1 MRIPTVQ
8 SRRAWAAAR
17 NLNPATVNAWWY
29 RRRAIAKK
37 FRMVIP
43 KEEYELEV
51 GNPPFIP
58 TEIPESWTPASSP
71 YPGTSPTLEDLSSGP
86 TICYPSSPR
95 RCLCSDTHNFILGL
109 DNEDQKGAYSHFPV
123 SSYAISF
130 YLVVFRDATCIYAPL
145 FLHASSRDAAS
156 ASLCDRCG
164 LESYSRPESPHF
176 EPLSLPDAAIVSA
189 WPDPNEQLLSEL
201 RPLSSVDPDLFPRL
215 TGDYYPSLFTA
226 SPAFESLMP
235 SASCCADTH
244 VIAIS
249 WPDSLPDFEEKA
261 SSPTNTRFSDGRAW
275 NEGLLKLNVVAP
287 WCIGGYRFSVD
298 GSLLGVCSWCVDL
311 SVQQKGEEAVEAI
324 RESK

>member
-123 SSYAISF
+123 SS
-130 YLVVFRDATCIYAPL
+130 
-145 FLHASSRDAAS
+145 DAAS

-201 RPLSSVDPDLFPRL
+201 RPLSS
-215 TGDYYPSLFTA
+215 GDYYPSLFTA

-261 SSPTNTRFSDGRAW
+261 SPPTNTRFSDGRAW

-298 GSLLGVCSWCVDL
+298 GSLLGVCSCKRERKRLRRSEKANEVA
-311 SVQQKGEEAVEAI
+311 EAHWTQLAQILLPAKPRFLRLLDRLKYCYWEDGIGIQVL
-324 RESK
+324 